1 MQLCKTEIL
10 LVALSHEHSTRTSF
24 LKWLVKRSYF
34 PQPLGPAQCPSLT
47 KTKES
52 PLPGSTEEGHHTFR
66 GGSLHRAQAGC
77 QFGGTT
83 TRFAPSTCL
92 SSENDD
98 GQTFERFFFHFLD
111 CCWIRCNKILLL
123 GCWLFCAGRV
133 DGSRLLFSPQIL
145 WKSS

>member
-52 PLPGSTEEGHHTFR
+52 PLPGP
-66 GGSLHRAQAGC
+66 LKKDI
-77 QFGGTT
+77 
-83 TRFAPSTCL
+83 TRFEAA
-92 SSENDD
+92 
-98 GQTFERFFFHFLD
+98 
-111 CCWIRCNKILLL
+111 
-123 GCWLFCAGRV
+123 LFIVRKRAANLAAQQPGLPFYV
-133 DGSRLLFSPQIL
+133 P
-145 WKSS
+145 